1 MLSLAMSHGG
11 ALGTC
16 GALKSMT
23 RQLFAQGDVLLE
35 KVADENIT
43 TEKWRTVAPDK
54 DGGIVL
60 QRGEEHGHRH
70 AIHGGGAKLVQQP
83 NWTGGAIP
91 DGLYVGHLVVETASV
106 RLVHEE
112 HAPIELSQGTYLV
125 RRQRQYSSATEQ
137 RQRIVAD

>member
-1 MLSLAMSHGG
+1 M
-11 ALGTC
+11 
-16 GALKSMT
+16 
-23 RQLFAQGDVLLE
+23 
-35 KVADENIT
+35 
-43 TEKWRTVAPDK
+43 VAPDK
-54 DGGIVL
+54 DGAVVL

-83 NWTGGAIP
+83 TWTGGSIP
-91 DGLYVGHLVVETASV
+91 DGLYVGHLVIEAASV
-106 RLVHEE
+106 KLVHEE

>member
-1 MLSLAMSHGG
+1 MLSLAMPHGG
-11 ALGTC
+11 AFGIS

-43 TEKWRTVAPDK
+43 TEKWRMVANDN
-54 DGGIVL
+54 DGAVVL

-70 AIHGGGAKLVQQP
+70 AIHGGGAKLMQQP
-83 NWTGGAIP
+83 NWTGGTIP
-91 DGLYVGHLVVETASV
+91 EGLYVGHLVVATASV
-106 RLVHEE
+106 KLVHEE

-125 RRQRQYSSATEQ
+125 RRQRQFSSATEQ
-137 RQRIVAD
+137 RQRIIAD